1 MTPFAA
7 RQPLAAGPLAA
18 GVRPTDAG
26 TDVTNA
32 GAATFG
38 SSASLAAALLA
49 NSPRRA
55 PPPTPLASLLI
66 HGGVVLLWLV
76 LFAGA
81 FAFTGV
87 LAWSTGLV
95 YVTYDTLLLVFTF
108 VQTRGLRR
116 TPAPS
121 PVSGTA
127 SVGVIVAA
135 HNEAAV
141 LPVTIAALYAQTD
154 VPDVIV
160 IADDGS
166 SDGTAA
172 LLTAGFGLIQSPL
185 GKLSAP
191 SSSHAGLCWLR
202 LPHGGKARALNV
214 AIEALATDMVLTVDA
229 DTLLEP
235 AAIAAMRAAFARQ
248 PSLVAATGVLT
259 PVCDRSLSG
268 RLFEWFQRY
277 EYVRNFLSRYA
288 WMRVDALL
296 LISGAFAGFRRQ
308 AVIAVGGFD
317 TDCLVEDYELIHRLS
332 RYGALHGFDWHT
344 AVIGGA
350 RARTAAPATLQAFL
364 RQRRRW
370 FGGFLQTQYWYRDMV
385 GSGRYGALGRWML
398 PVKAIDTLQPI
409 FGLTA
414 FALLLLYL
422 VTGRVHVLLPVALVI
437 AAKIVIDLAFHLWS
451 LGLYRRWAGGS
462 AMAAGPAI
470 IASLLEPFSFQLL
483 RHAGAAW
490 GWWYFL
496 TGRQTWGQSSRGGLG

>member
-1 MTPFAA
+1 MSTALQAA
-7 RQPLAAGPLAA
+7 LPAAP
-18 GVRPTDAG
+18 
-26 TDVTNA
+26 
-32 GAATFG
+32 
-38 SSASLAAALLA
+38 SSLAAALLA
-49 NSPRRA
+49 NSPRRS
-55 PPPTPLASLLI
+55 PPSTPLASLLI
-66 HGGVVLLWLV
+66 HGGVLALWVV

-81 FAFTGV
+81 FGFSGV
-87 LAWSTGLV
+87 FAWSTGLV
-95 YVTYDTLLLVFTF
+95 YVAYDTLLLIFTF
-108 VQTRGLRR
+108 VQTRSLRC
-116 TPAPS
+116 TPAP
-121 PVSGTA
+121 VSGTGTA

-141 LPVTIAALYAQTD
+141 LPVTLAALYAQTD
-154 VPDVIV
+154 VPDFIV

-172 LLTAGFGLIQSPL
+172 LLTGSFGLTQPPL
-185 GKLSAP
+185 GELSAP
-191 SSSHAGLCWLR
+191 SQTHAGLCWLR

-214 AIEALATDMVLTVDA
+214 AIEQLATDMVLTVDA

-235 AAIAAMRAAFARQ
+235 AAIAAMREAFARQ
-248 PSLVAATGVLT
+248 PGLVAATGVLT

-296 LISGAFAGFRRQ
+296 LISGAFAGFRRS
-308 AVIAVGGFD
+308 AVITVGGFD

-332 RYGALHGFDWHT
+332 RYGTLHALDWHT

-350 RARTAAPATLQAFL
+350 RARTAAPATLPAFL

-385 GSGRYGALGRWML
+385 GNGRYGSLGRWML

-414 FALLLLYL
+414 FALLLFYL

-437 AAKIVIDLAFHLWS
+437 GAKIVIDLAFHLWS

-470 IASLLEPFSFQLL
+470 VASLLEPFSFQLL

-490 GWWYFL
+490 GWVYFL
-496 TGRQTWGQSSRGGLG
+496 TGRQTWGQSSRGGLA